1 MFELKFSYIKN
12 SLGIFR
18 TLQGWLCWFVESFF
32 HFNIIK
38 RRYMYTSS
46 SKRRPA
52 ILGPVLGSISYLI
65 NLITN
70 SYVIVKCKLVDG
82 ELVG

>member
-1 MFELKFSYIKN
+1 
-12 SLGIFR
+12 
-18 TLQGWLCWFVESFF
+18 
-32 HFNIIK
+32 
-38 RRYMYTSS
+38 MYTSS
-46 SKRRPA
+46 SKRRPG
-52 ILGPVLGSISYLI
+52 ILGPVLGTISYLI